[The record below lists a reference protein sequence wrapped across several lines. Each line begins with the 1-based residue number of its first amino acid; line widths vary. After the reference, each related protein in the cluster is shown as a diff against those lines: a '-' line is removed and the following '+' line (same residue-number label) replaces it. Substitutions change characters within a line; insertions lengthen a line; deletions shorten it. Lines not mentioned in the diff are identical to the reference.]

1 MSNTSIQNSNNEEQE
16 HFDQFKHALN
26 ILKQEYEYQKN
37 NYTKEFDQ
45 MKEII
50 NIKNSKI
57 EEYKSKYEIIIN
69 ENKKLKSIII
79 TLKNTIKS
87 LEQQLDNL
95 KNNQN
100 NLILKQ
106 TEIRNHFDIDVSK
119 AINNIDYL
127 VKKEMPKSTISTFN
141 LEPIRKFDF
150 DKIKER
156 IENDNK
162 NNIFL
167 RENNFDN
174 LQNQKERNEFFNKCK
189 KKMNPL
195 DYANLISV
203 VKLSNSNSIS
213 KNETYIRIT
222 NILDNNYPQI
232 SNLFKKLFSPIK

>member
-1 MSNTSIQNSNNEEQE
+1 MR
-16 HFDQFKHALN
+16 
-26 ILKQEYEYQKN
+26 
-37 NYTKEFDQ
+37 
-45 MKEII
+45 EII

-57 EEYKSKYEIIIN
+57 EEYKNKYEIIIN

-141 LEPIRKFDF
+141 LEPIRKFDL

-156 IENDNK
+156 IEKENK
-162 NNIFL
+162 NNIFI
-167 RENNFDN
+167 RENSFDN
-174 LQNQKERNEFFNKCK
+174 LQKEKERNEFFNKCK
-189 KKMNPL
+189 KKMNTL

-203 VKLSNSNSIS
+203 IKLSNSNSIS

-222 NILDNNYPQI
+222 NILDNKYPQI

>member
-1 MSNTSIQNSNNEEQE
+1 MSNSSIQNSNNDEQE
-16 HFDQFKHALN
+16 HIDQFGHALD

-37 NYTKEFDQ
+37 NYTKEFIQ

-57 EEYKSKYEIIIN
+57 EDYKSKYDIIIN

-79 TLKNTIKS
+79 SLKNRIKY
-87 LEQQLDNL
+87 LEQQLENL

-100 NLILKQ
+100 NLILRQ

-119 AINNIDYL
+119 AINNIEYL

-156 IENDNK
+156 IEKDNK

-167 RENNFDN
+167 REDSFDN
-174 LQNQKERNEFFNKCK
+174 LQNQKERNEFFNKYK
-189 KKMNPL
+189 KKMNTL

-203 VKLSNSNSIS
+203 IKLSNSNSIS

-222 NILDNNYPQI
+222 NILDNKYPQI

>member
-1 MSNTSIQNSNNEEQE
+1 MNNTSIQNSNNDEQE
-16 HFDQFKHALN
+16 HIDQFRHALD
-26 ILKQEYEYQKN
+26 ILNQEYEYQKN
-37 NYTKEFDQ
+37 TYAKEFNQ

-50 NIKNSKI
+50 NTKNSKI
-57 EEYKSKYEIIIN
+57 EEYKSKYDIIIN

-79 TLKNTIKS
+79 TLKNRIKS
-87 LEQQLDNL
+87 LEQQLENL

-127 VKKEMPKSTISTFN
+127 VKKEMPKSTIATFN

-174 LQNQKERNEFFNKCK
+174 LQSQKERNEFFNKCK

-222 NILDNNYPQI
+222 NILDNKYPQI

>member
-141 LEPIRKFDF
+141 LEPIRKFDL

-156 IENDNK
+156 IEKENK
-162 NNIFL
+162 NNIFI
-167 RENNFDN
+167 RENSFDN
-174 LQNQKERNEFFNKCK
+174 LQKEKERNEFFNKCK
-189 KKMNPL
+189 KKMNTL

-222 NILDNNYPQI
+222 NILDNNYPEI

>member
-1 MSNTSIQNSNNEEQE
+1 M
-16 HFDQFKHALN
+16 
-26 ILKQEYEYQKN
+26 
-37 NYTKEFDQ
+37 
-45 MKEII
+45 
-50 NIKNSKI
+50 NIKK
-57 EEYKSKYEIIIN
+57 IIIN

-141 LEPIRKFDF
+141 LEPIRKFDL

-156 IENDNK
+156 IEKENK
-162 NNIFL
+162 NNIFI
-167 RENNFDN
+167 RENSFDN
-174 LQNQKERNEFFNKCK
+174 LQKEKERNEFFNKCK
-189 KKMNPL
+189 KKMNTL

-222 NILDNNYPQI
+222 NILDNNYPEI
-232 SNLFKKLFSPIK
+232 SNLFKKLFSPVK

>member
-141 LEPIRKFDF
+141 LEPIK
-150 DKIKER
+150 
-156 IENDNK
+156 
-162 NNIFL
+162 
-167 RENNFDN
+167 
-174 LQNQKERNEFFNKCK
+174 
-189 KKMNPL
+189 
-195 DYANLISV
+195 
-203 VKLSNSNSIS
+203 
-213 KNETYIRIT
+213 
-222 NILDNNYPQI
+222 
-232 SNLFKKLFSPIK
+232 